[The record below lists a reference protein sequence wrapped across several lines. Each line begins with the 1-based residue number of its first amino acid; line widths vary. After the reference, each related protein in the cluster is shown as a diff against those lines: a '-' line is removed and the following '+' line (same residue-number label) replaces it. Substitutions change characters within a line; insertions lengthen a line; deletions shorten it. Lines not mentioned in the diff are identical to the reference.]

1 MAALSVF
8 IEDGVPPHLC
18 ANSVFVIAREG
29 DILIFEVLERD
40 VSRLLKT
47 LVGKPELYSLG
58 GQQTFFATLLSLE
71 PCQSTSEALALM
83 REVPAMRGVFSIP
96 LVPSSEI
103 KA

>member
-18 ANSVFVIAREG
+18 ANPVFVIAQEG

-58 GQQTFFATLLSLE
+58 GHADILRYALEFGALSKYI
-71 PCQSTSEALALM
+71 
-83 REVPAMRGVFSIP
+83 RGSCTDAR
-96 LVPSSEI
+96 SSRH
-103 KA
+103 AWRF